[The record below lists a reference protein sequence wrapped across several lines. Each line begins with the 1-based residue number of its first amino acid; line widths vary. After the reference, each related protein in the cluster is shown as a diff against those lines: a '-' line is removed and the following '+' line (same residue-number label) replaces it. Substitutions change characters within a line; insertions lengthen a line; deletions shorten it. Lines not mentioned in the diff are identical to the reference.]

1 MVPEGRP
8 PIYKGCGPAG
18 LLIIGAI
25 RLPVCVSTGAGIP
38 FRSQLTLRR
47 GDDIKRSDL
56 DSCCGGPPRDRHMG
70 RRQLLQGMVALG
82 GGLALSGCRA
92 MGAGQTSASGPRMTG
107 GKMSVQWLGGGV
119 MELATPDYKQFAYLD
134 AWVWNNAGWDRFGV
148 KKPAEYATRDGF
160 VQYVESKKPEAVLVL
175 LTHDH
180 GDHIGD
186 YFEVLQAL
194 SGAGLPVMTAGQSDL
209 MRRGLVEQFKKV
221 NLDPAKVV
229 LNNGAAMNF
238 GGTGK
243 HGAMT
248 ARLVPAV
255 HSTLAG
261 YPAAGF
267 ILDIGGVRAYLSGD
281 TDVFGDMKLIGERY
295 QPNVAI
301 ACVGDGPF
309 TTGRRNARRC
319 VSGWACRRQC
329 RSTSRTTLS
338 LWAWARVTSSSAQS
352 RRPRAA

>member
-1 MVPEGRP
+1 M
-8 PIYKGCGPAG
+8 
-18 LLIIGAI
+18 L
-25 RLPVCVSTGAGIP
+25 
-38 FRSQLTLRR
+38 
-47 GDDIKRSDL
+47 
-56 DSCCGGPPRDRHMG
+56 
-70 RRQLLQGMVALG
+70 ALG
-82 GGLALSGCRA
+82 GGLALSGCGA
-92 MGAGQTSASGPRMTG
+92 MGLGHKSASSPRMTG
-107 GKMSVQWLGGGV
+107 GKISVRWLGGGV
-119 MELATPDYKQFAYLD
+119 MEIATPDYKQIAYLD

-194 SGAGLPVMTAGQSDL
+194 SGAGLPVMTVGQSDF

-221 NLDPAKVV
+221 GLDPTKVV
-229 LNNGAAMNF
+229 PNAGNSVNF
-238 GGTGK
+238 GGTAK

-267 ILDIGGVRAYLSGD
+267 VLDIGGVRAYCSGD
-281 TDVFGDMKLIGERY
+281 TDLFGDMKLIGERY

-309 TTGRRNARRC
+309 TMGPEECAQACQWMGVSQAVPVHYAHNGLVMGVGAGDEFQRAVKETARG
-319 VSGWACRRQC
+319 VTAHVMKPGDSKLI
-329 RSTSRTTLS
+329 TT
-338 LWAWARVTSSSAQS
+338 
-352 RRPRAA
+352 